1 MLDPVRIEI
10 YYSLPGMVPG
20 ERSVPDSSIQRA
32 VAANPSTPLAVLD
45 TLSRDS
51 DDQVRLTV
59 ARNPSTSEAV
69 LSCLALDS
77 DWQVAVAATFNPSA
91 PSEVRE
97 RHIEGWVNRMERAV
111 QREACNR
118 PDKTPVPQTP
128 ISTEDLLR
136 ALGWLEYLD
145 QGADNKELTK
155 ASRSKDWLTRL
166 GAALHPGASAGILKL
181 LLQDSDTDVAR
192 AARFRLQGT
201 A

>member
-1 MLDPVRIEI
+1 MVR
-10 YYSLPGMVPG
+10 G

-32 VAANPSTPLAVLD
+32 VAANPSAPLTVLD
-45 TLSRDS
+45 TLSLDS
-51 DDQVRLTV
+51 DDQVRLAV

-118 PDKTPVPQTP
+118 ADMTPVPQTP
-128 ISTEDLLR
+128 ISTADLLR